1 MRLLIFTAWRRWKAT
16 LSVLGLCSLLFIPA
30 ILVRL
35 APTSATLT
43 VQLVDLPDPNLVE
56 SIQVFAGACVLAETA
71 PSPSGSARFALPA
84 GTYTVTAASDALGRE
99 VGWITDQAVV
109 HLDGSQTVRLGATI
123 GQSSDLD
130 AVRPPLPSHCATRT
144 TAPDRVGVRILVVP
158 VDAVEPRRP
167 SPPSAVAG
175 HQAATG

>member
-16 LSVLGLCSLLFIPA
+16 LSVLGMCSLLFILA
-30 ILVRL
+30 MLVRL

-56 SIQVFAGACVLAETA
+56 SIQVFAGGCVLAETT

-84 GTYTVTAASDALGRE
+84 GTYIVTAASDALGRE

-109 HLDGSQTVRLGATI
+109 HLDGSQTVQLGATI
-123 GQSSDLD
+123 GESSDLD
-130 AVRPPLPSHCATRT
+130 AVRPPLPPHCATHAR
-144 TAPDRVGVRILVVP
+144 AHDSQG
-158 VDAVEPRRP
+158 
-167 SPPSAVAG
+167 
-175 HQAATG
+175 AA